1 MAELWFLA
9 TVMSG
14 WQRKEEWHTE
24 NCRKSVRCEVAP
36 KERGHACPGHLCW
49 AVAGTYLFS

>member
-24 NCRKSVRCEVAP
+24 NSRKSVRCEVAP